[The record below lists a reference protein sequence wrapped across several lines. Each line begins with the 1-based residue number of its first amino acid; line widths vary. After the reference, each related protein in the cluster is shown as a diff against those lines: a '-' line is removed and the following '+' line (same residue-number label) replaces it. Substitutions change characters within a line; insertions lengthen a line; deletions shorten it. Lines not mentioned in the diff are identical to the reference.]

1 MCKIFCNFAPAIE
14 RTRLF
19 METLL
24 KNLGIIILLLGVVCL
39 VIYKFAC
46 PSNALLIL
54 SIVLE
59 IAGIISYIVINRR
72 RD

>member
-14 RTRLF
+14 RMRLF

-46 PSNALLIL
+46 PLNALLIV
-54 SIVLE
+54 SIALE

>member
-1 MCKIFCNFAPAIE
+1 
-14 RTRLF
+14 

-24 KNLGIIILLLGVVCL
+24 KNFGIIILLLGVVCL
-39 VIYKFAC
+39 VVYKFAC
-46 PSNALLIL
+46 PSNALLIV
-54 SIVLE
+54 SIALE

>member
-1 MCKIFCNFAPAIE
+1 
-14 RTRLF
+14 
-19 METLL
+19 METFL

-39 VIYKFAC
+39 VIYKFAF
-46 PSNALLIL
+46 PSNALLIA
-54 SIVLE
+54 SIALE